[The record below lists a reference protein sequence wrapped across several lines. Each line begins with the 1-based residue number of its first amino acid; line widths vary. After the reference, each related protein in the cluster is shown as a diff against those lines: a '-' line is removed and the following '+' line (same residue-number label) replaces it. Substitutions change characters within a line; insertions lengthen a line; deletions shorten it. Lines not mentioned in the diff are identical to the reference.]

1 MIAITAAVLFSP
13 VERIEHPVVLIED
26 SLISEIQPRTHYTI
40 PARARTIDFG
50 DAIFAPGFVDIHIH
64 GAGGHDVMRPPEEG
78 LPAMERVLARHGVTS
93 YFPTTVTAP
102 MDITLAA
109 LERLADVIEQAAA
122 NSGEGRAQPVGIHL
136 EGPFLSHARRGVHP
150 AENLV
155 SPSIAVFDQLWQ
167 AARGRVKLIT
177 IAPEVDGALEVIREA
192 VKRGVTVSIGHSD
205 ATLEQARAG
214 VAAGARHATHTF
226 NAMRPLSHRDPGI
239 LGLVLTDDQLT
250 ADIIL
255 DGIHVEPEVA
265 KLFLKMKGPERAVL
279 ISDALS
285 ATGMPEGHYRLGAF
299 DIEVKDGKCVAG
311 DTLAGSIL
319 TLDRAVR
326 NTMQF
331 GSFEP
336 QQAIRAASLNPA
348 SATGI
353 SGQRGKLAVGCR
365 ADIVVLD
372 SKYQVTHTLVGGRTE
387 IQA

>member
-26 SLISEIQPRTHYTI
+26 SLISEIQPRTHYAI

>member
-1 MIAITAAVLFSP
+1 
-13 VERIEHPVVLIED
+13 
-26 SLISEIQPRTHYTI
+26 
-40 PARARTIDFG
+40 
-50 DAIFAPGFVDIHIH
+50 
-64 GAGGHDVMRPPEEG
+64 
-78 LPAMERVLARHGVTS
+78 
-93 YFPTTVTAP
+93 
-102 MDITLAA
+102 
-109 LERLADVIEQAAA
+109 
-122 NSGEGRAQPVGIHL
+122 
-136 EGPFLSHARRGVHP
+136 
-150 AENLV
+150 
-155 SPSIAVFDQLWQ
+155 
-167 AARGRVKLIT
+167 
-177 IAPEVDGALEVIREA
+177 VDGALEVIGEA
-192 VKRGVTVSIGHSD
+192 VKRGVTVSFGHSD

-311 DTLAGSIL
+311 DTLAGSVL

-326 NTMQF
+326 NAMQF
-331 GSFEP
+331 GNLQP
-336 QQAIRAASLNPA
+336 QQAVRAASLNPA

-353 SGQRGKLAVGCR
+353 SGQRGQLAVGCR

-372 SKYQVTHTLVGGRTE
+372 SNYRVTHTLVGGRTD

>member
-336 QQAIRAASLNPA
+336 QQAVRAASLNPA

>member
-331 GSFEP
+331 GTFEP
-336 QQAIRAASLNPA
+336 QQAVRAASLNPA